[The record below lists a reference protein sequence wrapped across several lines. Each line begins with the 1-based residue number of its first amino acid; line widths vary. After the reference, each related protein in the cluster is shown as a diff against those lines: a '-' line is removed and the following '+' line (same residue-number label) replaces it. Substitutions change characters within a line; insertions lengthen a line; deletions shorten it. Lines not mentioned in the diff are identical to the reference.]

1 MDAVEQHDAFFNSFN
16 LVRGPCLGRGSLGE
30 VVLASAKHN
39 SSLKVAVKIVSFFES
54 EECESDFLYEVGF
67 LRDLRHPRILKMIA
81 FAMDDHYGFMLST
94 YFKNGTLFDTMSS
107 DPPVEEPR
115 ILRHILDV
123 ASALQY
129 IHGLHIFHQDVKP
142 RNILLDDQDR
152 AVLADFGL
160 ARQANDSSAMV
171 MKWETTPGYY
181 GPETRKRRPMS
192 PFKDTH
198 RVRRLSSFHITEV
211 ARHSMDAVEQHDAF
225 FNSFNLVRGP
235 CLGSGALGDVVL
247 ASAKHNSSLKVAVKI
262 VSFETE
268 ECVSDFLSEVGFLR
282 DLRHPCILKMI
293 AFAMDDHNGFMLS
306 TYFKNGTLRDTM
318 SSDPPV
324 EEPRILRHIL
334 DVASALQYIHGLHIF
349 HQDVKPRNI
358 LLDDQDRA
366 VLADFG
372 LARQASDSSAMLD
385 MYSLGVSMWM
395 LIYRQRSEGIKD
407 LLAFSDQCKD
417 VKEPY
422 RRILRQLLRKDPNKR
437 WSAADLLRFCVWN
450 SLCAPSLMSS
460 H

>member
-1 MDAVEQHDAFFNSFN
+1 M
-16 LVRGPCLGRGSLGE
+16 LVSMWSLFSGRS
-30 VVLASAKHN
+30 
-39 SSLKVAVKIVSFFES
+39 
-54 EECESDFLYEVGF
+54 
-67 LRDLRHPRILKMIA
+67 
-81 FAMDDHYGFMLST
+81 
-94 YFKNGTLFDTMSS
+94 
-107 DPPVEEPR
+107 
-115 ILRHILDV
+115 
-123 ASALQY
+123 
-129 IHGLHIFHQDVKP
+129 
-142 RNILLDDQDR
+142 
-152 AVLADFGL
+152 
-160 ARQANDSSAMV
+160 
-171 MKWETTPGYY
+171 
-181 GPETRKRRPMS
+181 
-192 PFKDTH
+192 KDTH
-198 RVRRLSSFHITEV
+198 RVWRLSSFHITEV

-235 CLGSGALGDVVL
+235 CLGSGALGEVVL

-262 VSFETE
+262 VPFETE
-268 ECVSDFLSEVGFLR
+268 ECESDFLSEVGFLR

-293 AFAMDDHNGFMLS
+293 AFAMDDHYGFMLS

-324 EEPRILRHIL
+324 KEPRILRHIL

-372 LARQASDSSAMLD
+372 LARQASDSSAMVMKWETTPGYYGPETRKSRPMSPFKVRISSFFFISFLCTSLPPNLHCSALMFNVTLILIQYLPAVKDLLFLD

>member
-1 MDAVEQHDAFFNSFN
+1 MDAVEQYDAFFNSFN
-16 LVRGPCLGRGSLGE
+16 LVRGPCLGSGAVGE

-39 SSLKVAVKIVSFFES
+39 SSLKVAVKIVTFET
-54 EECESDFLYEVGF
+54 EGCKGDFLSEVGF

-81 FAMDDHYGFMLST
+81 FAMDDHQGFMLST
-94 YFKNGTLFDTMSS
+94 YFKNGTLRDIMSS
-107 DPPVEEPR
+107 DHPVEEPR

-152 AVLADFGL
+152 AVLADFGI
-160 ARQANDSSAMV
+160 ARQASDSSAMV
-171 MKWETTPGYY
+171 MKWRTTPGYS

-192 PFKDTH
+192 PFK
-198 RVRRLSSFHITEV
+198 
-211 ARHSMDAVEQHDAF
+211 
-225 FNSFNLVRGP
+225 
-235 CLGSGALGDVVL
+235 
-247 ASAKHNSSLKVAVKI
+247 
-262 VSFETE
+262 
-268 ECVSDFLSEVGFLR
+268 
-282 DLRHPCILKMI
+282 
-293 AFAMDDHNGFMLS
+293 
-306 TYFKNGTLRDTM
+306 
-318 SSDPPV
+318 
-324 EEPRILRHIL
+324 
-334 DVASALQYIHGLHIF
+334 
-349 HQDVKPRNI
+349 
-358 LLDDQDRA
+358 
-366 VLADFG
+366 
-372 LARQASDSSAMLD
+372 LD

-395 LIYRQRSEGIKD
+395 LIYRQRSVGIKD

-422 RRILRQLLRKDPNKR
+422 RRILRQLLRKNPTKR